1 MTPEKRLK
9 ELQKYI
15 EEHPPITHAP
25 LYYKS
30 KNNQFPVYEIPL
42 EFVVFNQFNGRI
54 GSYIKTYEKENET
67 LNASN
72 PDDERKII
80 DFLWSS
86 DVARNEKTLKDLEAK
101 GQQQFGILTKDGVVI
116 DGNRR
121 CMLLKKLASKKK
133 EGGYFQ
139 AIVLDETLDS
149 NSKEIRRLETT
160 YQMGV
165 DEKADYKPIEKYLK
179 CKDLINEGF
188 TEAEI
193 ATFMNVDE
201 STIKK
206 YLGILNLLE
215 EYLESIESEGLYTRL
230 EQEKV
235 EGPFVDLHNYLSRYN
250 GEDGRIQGMNW
261 NPDPPDI
268 DDLKTI
274 YFDYI
279 RAGFR
284 AAQNIRFI
292 GNTAKNKGAFTNKQI
307 WENFSKEHFD
317 FVDSIKEKEKSV
329 EDMQEER
336 PGESLIDIVKARDE
350 KFVDNVKN
358 DFKNK
363 LNRTV
368 HHIDSVAD
376 SGKPLELTKRALNA
390 LNSIDEDTP
399 EFKSK
404 EVQIIMDEIRKFSES
419 RSRFLKKTL
428 GPVNNYGHD

>member
-1 MTPEKRLK
+1 M
-9 ELQKYI
+9 
-15 EEHPPITHAP
+15 
-25 LYYKS
+25 
-30 KNNQFPVYEIPL
+30 
-42 EFVVFNQFNGRI
+42 
-54 GSYIKTYEKENET
+54 
-67 LNASN
+67 
-72 PDDERKII
+72 
-80 DFLWSS
+80 
-86 DVARNEKTLKDLEAK
+86 EAK

-193 ATFMNVDE
+193 ATFMNEDE

-261 NPDPPDI
+261 NPDPDDI

-292 GNTAKNKGAFTNKQI
+292 GNTAKNQGAFTNKQI

-317 FVDSIKEKEKSV
+317 FVDSIKKKEKSV

-419 RSRFLKKTL
+419 RSRFLKI
-428 GPVNNYGHD
+428 GRASCRERV